1 MRHLIPDLSTD
12 ALLRVAVALERR
24 IIEGTARADDIDT
37 YVHVQ
42 WELADRLDVR
52 RRARQPVAQ
61 RPRRLNDA
69 ATVRRPPSW
78 NIAPRS
84 TDGTRP

>member
-12 ALLRVAVALERR
+12 ALLRVAVALEGR

-42 WELADRLDVR
+42 WELAERLDVPD
-52 RRARQPVAQ
+52 APTGS
-61 RPRRLNDA
+61 RLGDRGA
-69 ATVRRPPSW
+69 
-78 NIAPRS
+78 
-84 TDGTRP
+84 

>member
-12 ALLRVAVALERR
+12 ALLRVAVALEGR

-42 WELADRLDVR
+42 WELADRLDV
-52 RRARQPVAQ
+52 P
-61 RPRRLNDA
+61 DA
-69 ATVRRPPSW
+69 PAGPWSGERG
-78 NIAPRS
+78 A
-84 TDGTRP
+84 